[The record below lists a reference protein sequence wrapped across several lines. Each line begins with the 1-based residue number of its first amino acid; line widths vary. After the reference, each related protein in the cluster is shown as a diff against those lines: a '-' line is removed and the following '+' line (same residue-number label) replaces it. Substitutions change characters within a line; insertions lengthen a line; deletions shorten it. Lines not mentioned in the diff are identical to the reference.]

1 MPGQIAMVASALDLR
16 LLSLLLRRLRG
27 VQEGPDCQGQ
37 LFPITASS
45 PTSQEAAGFAGLT

>member
-27 VQEGPDCQGQ
+27 VQEGPDCKGQ